1 MKAGAAPSREPFDV
15 GKASD
20 GPWLVTTEGHPA
32 SASIFDPGCRN
43 VAKEW
48 GPRTIFRRSA
58 AVLRSRAVDR
68 LEFSGKP
75 AREAGKLAHTAF
87 GQSATSMQGRP
98 DVLTAMDG
106 EVERYIRA
114 AITARYPDDAI
125 IGEEEGGRGG
135 DRVWLIDPIDGTA
148 NYARGIPHYCVS
160 IGYLERNVPTVAAI
174 HDPSHDWLYTAARGE
189 GATQDGKRLAVSA
202 CADLA
207 AATVE
212 CGWSTR
218 RTTEDYLALLTRVMG
233 AGCAIRR
240 AGSGAL
246 GLVDVAAGR
255 SEAYCELHINAW
267 DCAAGILLVREAGG
281 CTNDFFGGDGLT
293 KGNPVIG
300 TNRALCAK
308 LADLIGIP
316 IED

>member
-1 MKAGAAPSREPFDV
+1 MS
-15 GKASD
+15 
-20 GPWLVTTEGHPA
+20 
-32 SASIFDPGCRN
+32 
-43 VAKEW
+43 
-48 GPRTIFRRSA
+48 
-58 AVLRSRAVDR
+58 R
-68 LEFSGKP
+68 LEFSGKL
-75 AREAGKLAHTAF
+75 ARDAGRLAHTTF
-87 GQSATSMQGRP
+87 GQSATSMKGRH

-106 EVERYIRA
+106 EVERFIRK
-114 AITARYPDDAI
+114 AITASYPDDAI
-125 IGEEEGGRGG
+125 IGEEEGGRGA

-160 IGYLERNVPTVAAI
+160 IGYLEHGVPTVAAV
-174 HDPSHDWLYTAARGE
+174 HDPSHDWLYSAARGE
-189 GATQDGKRLAVSA
+189 GAWRDGQRLSVSP
-202 CADLA
+202 CDDLG

-218 RTTEDYLALLTRVMG
+218 RTTGDYLALLTRVMN

-240 AGSGAL
+240 VGSGAL

-281 CTNDFFGGDGLT
+281 YTNDFFAGGGLT
-293 KGNPVIG
+293 EGNPVIG

-316 IED
+316 IEN